1 MTREFYTLRV
11 LIGTYLH
18 TKMLDRIYQIFN
30 GKGLGENSIKLMV
43 LNKPGCSE
51 INKKTMFVCQ
61 TEQKFIDFLFIN
73 RLLTNIYIH
82 DIINYFKQKANK
94 HSKIHSFSNSFFSE
108 PFQTDIQ

>member
-18 TKMLDRIYQIFN
+18 RKMLDRIYQIFN

-61 TEQKFIDFLFIN
+61 TEQKYIDFLFIN
-73 RLLTNIYIH
+73 RLLTNIYIF
-82 DIINYFKQKANK
+82 DIINYFKQRADK
-94 HSKIHSFSNSFFSE
+94 HTKIHPFSNSFFSE
-108 PFQTDIQ
+108 PFQIGIQ